1 MLKFHFD
8 QSPLIMVTEKKINFL
23 LKKILSDITTVGYK
37 RIHQPL
43 FKVMGKISGPANQ
56 AMNVCYGVHSAEF
69 INKLIHDSALQLGH
83 SSVKPQATAVMRCC
97 FMFQKLCY
105 LQKQTRVS

>member
-1 MLKFHFD
+1 
-8 QSPLIMVTEKKINFL
+8 MVTEKKINFL